1 MPKSI
6 KDIKR
11 QVRKQLKKVYPKFN
25 RFPKK
30 LKKKVL
36 KDVCTAVYSSYNMET
51 EVNAPSHEL
60 LNICELPKEIITI
73 DQMQA
78 HIKQRKHNWLFQHL
92 PYRRLNDIKDR
103 ELRDIIKMV
112 DWDLINDLLCDRNYT
127 PGKRE
132 IMPVQYFRAELL
144 KHLKYPELSYRKYAD
159 REINNIEERKENR
172 TFIGLKRGQQLSH
185 SQLSQFRSY
194 VNFGQLTNV
203 MVYFICLFLE
213 KLPLSSS
220 TFYAVDS
227 TELAAKVSPYPLFK
241 LKIDGQ
247 YIRFYQELDADVGT
261 RRAKRDKSGFV
272 VGYRL
277 HTLTVI
283 DAKTEMAYPLLSLLA
298 PANHHDSNFLS
309 LLVEFGQRIGLPLNV
324 IATDQAY
331 GEAKETTE
339 IQHKH
344 NVTILNTPK
353 ERTKLPANVDEQT
366 YQVYRNSYCS
376 VAMEYRGKD
385 ESFKHEFHC
394 QAQPGECPLQGSC
407 DKIRFIPVDSGA
419 FGQIPS
425 FIPEAQ
431 RITGMRKVAER
442 PFNLI
447 KHRDGLEPLR
457 TRGIENSTVV
467 AGLAN
472 ITTLLIEIA
481 GYRKKKKN
489 KDAQISLPFCQ
500 KAA

>member
-1 MPKSI
+1 MSTST

-11 QVRKQLKKVYPKFN
+11 LVRKQLKKVHPNFN
-25 RFPKK
+25 GLPKK

-36 KDVCTAVYSSYNMET
+36 ADICTEVYSTYDMTT
-51 EVNAPSHEL
+51 EITASSHEL
-60 LNICELPKEIITI
+60 LNICALPEEIITI
-73 DQMQA
+73 DQMQN
-78 HIKQRKHNWLFQHL
+78 HIKQKKRLWLFQHL

-103 ELRDIIKMV
+103 ELRDIIEIV
-112 DWDLINDLLCDRNYT
+112 NWDLLNDLLLDHNYT
-127 PGKRE
+127 AGKRE
-132 IMPVQYFRAELL
+132 IIPVQYFRAELL

-159 REINNIEERKENR
+159 REINNRERKENR
-172 TFIGLKRGQQLSH
+172 VFIGLKRNQEISH
-185 SQLSQFRSY
+185 SQLSQFRSS
-194 VNFGQLTNV
+194 VNFGQLANI

-213 KLPLSSS
+213 KRPLSSA

-227 TELAAKVSPYPLFK
+227 SELAAKVSPYPLFK
-241 LKIDGQ
+241 HKIGDQ
-247 YIRFYQELDADVGT
+247 TIRFYQDLDADVGL
-261 RRAKRDKSGFV
+261 RRPKRDKSRFV

-283 DAKTEMAYPLLSLLA
+283 DAESEKAFPLLSILA

-309 LLVEFGQRIGLPLNV
+309 LLIEFGKQIGLPLNV

-331 GEAKETTE
+331 GAAEETTE
-339 IQHKH
+339 IQKKH

-353 ERTKLPANVDEQT
+353 ERTKLPVNVDEQT
-366 YQVYRNSYCS
+366 HEVYRDSFCP

-407 DKIRFIPVDSGA
+407 DIIRFIPVDSGV

-425 FIPEAQ
+425 FLGEAK
-431 RITGMRKVAER
+431 RINQMRKVAER

-457 TRGIENSTVV
+457 TKGIENSTVV

-489 KDAQISLPFCQ
+489 EDVQFSLPFCQ

>member
-1 MPKSI
+1 MSKPL

-11 QVRKQLKKVYPKFN
+11 LVRKQIKKVYPNFN
-25 RFPKK
+25 RLTKK

-36 KDVCTAVYSSYNMET
+36 KDICT
-51 EVNAPSHEL
+51 EVYATYDMTTEVTAPSHEL
-60 LNICELPKEIITI
+60 LNICELPEEIITI
-73 DQMQA
+73 DQMQNR
-78 HIKQRKHNWLFQHL
+78 IKQKKRSWLFQHL

-103 ELRDIIKMV
+103 ELRDIIEMI
-112 DWDLINDLLCDRNYT
+112 DWDLLNEQLLHRNYT
-127 PGKRE
+127 AGKRE
-132 IMPVQYFRAELL
+132 IIPVQFFRAELL

-159 REINNIEERKENR
+159 REINNKERKENR
-172 TFIGLKRGQQLSH
+172 TFIGLKRNQEISH
-185 SQLSQFRSY
+185 SQLSQFRSS
-194 VNFGQLTNV
+194 VNFSQLANV
-203 MVYFICLFLE
+203 MVYFICLFFE
-213 KLPLSSS
+213 KRPLSSS

-227 TELAAKVSPYPLFK
+227 SELAVKVSPYPLFK
-241 LKIDGQ
+241 LKIGDQ
-247 YIRFYQELDADVGT
+247 YIRFYQDIDADVGS
-261 RRAKRDKSGFV
+261 RRQKRDKSRFV

-277 HTLTVI
+277 HTLTII
-283 DAKTEMAYPLLSLLA
+283 DAEREKAFPLLSILA

-309 LLVEFGQRIGLPLNV
+309 FLIEFGKRIGLPLNIV
-324 IATDQAY
+324 ATDQAY
-331 GEAKETTE
+331 GEAEETTN
-339 IQHKH
+339 IQMKH
-344 NVTILNTPK
+344 NVTVLNTPK
-353 ERTKLPANVDEQT
+353 KLTKLPVNVDEQT
-366 YQVYRNSYCS
+366 YEVYKNSFCP
-376 VAMEYRGKD
+376 VVMEYRGKD
-385 ESFKHEFHC
+385 KSFKHEFHC

-425 FIPEAQ
+425 FFGEAQ
-431 RITGMRKVAER
+431 RINQMRKVAER

-457 TRGIENSTVV
+457 TKGIENSTFV

-489 KDAQISLPFCQ
+489 NDVQFSLPFGH

>member
-1 MPKSI
+1 MSKST

-11 QVRKQLKKVYPKFN
+11 LVMKQLKKGHPNFN
-25 RFPKK
+25 GLPKK

-36 KDVCTAVYSSYNMET
+36 EDICTEVYSTYDMTT
-51 EVNAPSHEL
+51 EITAPSHEL

-73 DQMQA
+73 DQMQKQ
-78 HIKQRKHNWLFQHL
+78 IKQRKHNWLFQHL

-103 ELRDIIKMV
+103 ELRDIIGMV
-112 DWDLINDLLCDRNYT
+112 DWDLINDLLRDRKYT
-127 PGKRE
+127 AGKRS
-132 IMPVQYFRAELL
+132 IIPVQLFRAELL
-144 KHLKYPELSYRKYAD
+144 KHLKYPELSYRKYAN
-159 REINNIEERKENR
+159 REINNEERKENR
-172 TFIGLKRGQQLSH
+172 IFIGLKRGKQISH
-185 SQLSQFRSY
+185 SQLSQFRSS

-213 KLPLSSS
+213 KVSLSSS

-241 LKIDGQ
+241 LKIGDQ
-247 YIRFYQELDADVGT
+247 TIRFYQDLDADVGT
-261 RRAKRDKSGFV
+261 RRAKRDRSRFV

-283 DAKTEMAYPLLSLLA
+283 DAESEMAYPLLSLLA

-309 LLVEFGQRIGLPLNV
+309 LLVEFGKRIGLTLNV
-324 IATDQAY
+324 VATDQAY
-331 GEAKETTE
+331 GAAEETTE
-339 IQHKH
+339 IQKKH

-353 ERTKLPANVDEQT
+353 ELTKLPVNIDEQT
-366 YQVYRNSYCS
+366 YEVYRNSFCS

-394 QAQPGECPLQGSC
+394 QAQPGECPLQGNC
-407 DKIRFIPVDSGA
+407 DKIRFVPVDSGA

-425 FIPEAQ
+425 FFPEAQ
-431 RITGMRKVAER
+431 RINRMRKVAER

-457 TRGIENSTVV
+457 TKGIENSTVV

>member
-1 MPKSI
+1 MSKSI

-11 QVRKQLKKVYPKFN
+11 LVRKQLKKVHPKFK

-36 KDVCTAVYSSYNMET
+36 EDVCTEVYSTYNMRA
-51 EVNAPSHEL
+51 EVTAPSYEL
-60 LNICELPKEIITI
+60 LNIRELPEEIMTI
-73 DQMQA
+73 DQMQKQ
-78 HIKQRKHNWLFQHL
+78 IKQRRHNWLFQHL
-92 PYRRLNDIKDR
+92 PYRRLTNIKDR
-103 ELRDIIKMV
+103 ELRDIIGMV
-112 DWDLINDLLCDRNYT
+112 DWALINDLLLDRNYT
-127 PGKRE
+127 PGRRE
-132 IMPVQYFRAELL
+132 IIPVQLFRAELL
-144 KHLKYPELSYRKYAD
+144 KHLKYPELSYRKYAA
-159 REINNIEERKENR
+159 REINNEERKENR
-172 TFIGLKRGQQLSH
+172 TFIGLKRGQEISH
-185 SQLSQFRSY
+185 SQLSQFRSS
-194 VNFGQLTNV
+194 VNFGQLTNI

-213 KLPLSSS
+213 KRPLSSS
-220 TFYAVDS
+220 SFYAVDS
-227 TELAAKVSPYPLFK
+227 SEIAAKVSPYPLYK
-241 LKIDGQ
+241 LKIGGQ
-247 YIRFYQELDADVGT
+247 YIRFYQDLDADVG
-261 RRAKRDKSGFV
+261 RRRQKRDKSVFV
-272 VGYRL
+272 VGYRI

-283 DAKTEMAYPLLSLLA
+283 DAESEMAYPLLSLFA

-309 LLVEFGQRIGLPLNV
+309 LLVEFGKRIGLPLNV

-331 GEAKETTE
+331 GQAEETTE
-339 IQHKH
+339 IRKKH
-344 NVTILNTPK
+344 NVTILNTSK
-353 ERTKLPANVDEQT
+353 ERTKLPVNVDEQT
-366 YQVYRNSYCS
+366 YDVYKDSFCS

-425 FIPEAQ
+425 CFPEAQ
-431 RITGMRKVAER
+431 RITEMRKVAER

-457 TRGIENSTVV
+457 TKGIENSTVV

-489 KDAQISLPFCQ
+489 ETIQFALPFCQ

>member
-1 MPKSI
+1 MSKSL

-11 QVRKQLKKVYPKFN
+11 QVRKQLKKVYPHFN
-25 RFPKK
+25 RLPKK

-36 KDVCTAVYSSYNMET
+36 EDICT
-51 EVNAPSHEL
+51 EVFAGYDNTKQVTAPFHEL
-60 LNICELPKEIITI
+60 FNICELPEAIIPI
-73 DQMQA
+73 AQMQKQ
-78 HIKQRKHNWLFQHL
+78 IKQRKHNWLFQHL
-92 PYRRLNDIKDR
+92 PYRRLTDIKDR
-103 ELRDIIKMV
+103 ELRDIIEMV
-112 DWDLINDLLCDRNYT
+112 DWDLLNDLLVDRNYT
-127 PGKRE
+127 AGKRS
-132 IMPVQYFRAELL
+132 IIPVQLFRAELL
-144 KHLKYPELSYRKYAD
+144 KHLKYPELSYRKYAA
-159 REINNIEERKENR
+159 REINNEERKENR
-172 TFIGLKRGQQLSH
+172 TFIGLKRGQQISH
-185 SQLSQFRSY
+185 SQLSQFRSS
-194 VNFGQLTNV
+194 VNFSQLTNV

-213 KLPLSSS
+213 KASFSSS

-241 LKIDGQ
+241 LKIGDQ
-247 YIRFYQELDADVGT
+247 YIRFYQDLDADVGS
-261 RRAKRDKSGFV
+261 RRPKRDRSKFV

-283 DAKTEMAYPLLSLLA
+283 DADHEMAYPLLSILA

-324 IATDQAY
+324 IAADQAY
-331 GEAKETTE
+331 GQAEETTA
-339 IQHKH
+339 IQNKH
-344 NVTILNTPK
+344 HVTILNTPK
-353 ERTKLPANVDEQT
+353 ELTKLPEHVDEQT
-366 YQVYRNSYCS
+366 YEVYRNSYCS

-385 ESFKHEFHC
+385 ESFNHEFHC
-394 QAQPGECPLQGSC
+394 QAQPGDCALQGSC
-407 DKIRFIPVDSGA
+407 DKVRFLPVDSGA

-425 FIPEAQ
+425 FFPEAQ
-431 RITGMRKVAER
+431 RIHQMRKVAER

-457 TRGIENSTVV
+457 SKGIENSTFV
-467 AGLAN
+467 AGIAN

-489 KDAQISLPFCQ
+489 KDVQIPLAFCQ